1 MTFHINYDTYTT
13 FRLIVTKPD
22 PTDGTETVVGE
33 FYDIS
38 IQEVNY
44 IMLNW
49 EMVEA
54 FGLEYME
61 SDDKGTLKE
70 Y

>member
-1 MTFHINYDTYTT
+1 MTFHISYDTYTT
-13 FRLIVTKPD
+13 FKLIVTKPD
-22 PTDGTETVVGE
+22 QIEETVVGE

-38 IQEVNY
+38 MEQVNY
-44 IMLNW
+44 IILNW

-54 FGLEYME
+54 FGLEFLE
-61 SDDKGTLKE
+61 SEDKGRLRE

>member
-1 MTFHINYDTYTT
+1 MNFHITPNSKTE
-13 FRLIVTKPD
+13 LIFPLQSPWPRWLLRSFLHHLD
-22 PTDGTETVVGE
+22 EH
-33 FYDIS
+33 
-38 IQEVNY
+38 QR
-44 IMLNW
+44 LNW

-61 SDDKGTLKE
+61 SEDKGRLRE